1 MVAVTDAGF
10 ELLTP
15 WPDGTGEYDA
25 P

>member
-1 MVAVTDAGF
+1 MIAVTDDGY

-15 WPDGTGEYDA
+15 WPDGTGSYEA

>member
-1 MVAVTDAGF
+1 MVVVTDDGF

-15 WPDGTGEYDA
+15 WPDGTGEYAA